1 MTNVMEKIKAVSCKI
16 KAPYTLT
23 MGDFR
28 ELCQNSPD
36 SFVLISNAFNFG
48 YLQGLK
54 AAKAEA
60 KRQKKL
66 AQTTNLDKQQKKNN
80 LL

>member
-1 MTNVMEKIKAVSCKI
+1 MPNVMEKIKAVSGKI
-16 KAPYTLT
+16 NPRYQFSSVDLI
-23 MGDFR
+23 
-28 ELCQNSPD
+28 EIHENSPD
-36 SFVLISNAFNFG
+36 SYWLVFNGFCFG
-48 YLQGLK
+48 YFQGLR